1 MSIQFSEAA
10 VVVTTLGSSW
20 VIRPEPDLVLLGV
33 GCLIAVGVLVAWVVR
48 DGIKRHSTAPPVV

>member
-20 VIRPEPDLVLLGV
+20 VFRPEPDIVLLGV
-33 GCLIAVGVLVAWVVR
+33 GCLIAVGGLVAWLVR
-48 DGIKRHSTAPPVV
+48 DGISHPAHPPAT